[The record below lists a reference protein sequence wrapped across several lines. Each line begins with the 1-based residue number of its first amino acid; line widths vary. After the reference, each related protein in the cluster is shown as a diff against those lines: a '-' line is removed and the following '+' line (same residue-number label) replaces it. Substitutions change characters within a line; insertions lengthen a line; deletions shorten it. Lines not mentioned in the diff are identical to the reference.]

1 MTPWP
6 IASNPTSAVV
16 RAPTELDALSA
27 PGFRDHL
34 ATLLSYG
41 AESLVVEMHDVTFI
55 DSSGMGALVAARKLA
70 AERGGGLRLH
80 GVGDKVAASLRLAG
94 LTEFL
99 GVTEGT

>member
-1 MTPWP
+1 MRRCS
-6 IASNPTSAVV
+6 IASTSKPAVV

-41 AESLVVEMHDVTFI
+41 GHSIVVEMHDVAFI

-70 AERGGGLRLH
+70 AERGGGLQLH
-80 GVGDKVAASLRLAG
+80 GVGERVAAALRLAG